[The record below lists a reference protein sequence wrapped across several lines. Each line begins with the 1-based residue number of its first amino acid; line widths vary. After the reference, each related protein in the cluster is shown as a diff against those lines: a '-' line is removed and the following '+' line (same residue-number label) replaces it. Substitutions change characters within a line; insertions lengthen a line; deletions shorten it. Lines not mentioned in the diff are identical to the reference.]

1 MSKQRLEVP
10 SAGTRRRGVALER
23 AIINATWELLAEGNH
38 ERLTMAAIADRAG
51 TSKPVLY
58 RRWTN
63 RTDLILAAL
72 RNKTPTPQLANADH
86 GTLRADLIALLHS
99 AAAWF
104 TGLPPGVVHSLRA
117 AMAVDPELRALLAM
131 RIDLVD
137 IRPALFQA
145 LERAARRGE
154 TDGGP
159 VGDRALRLPL
169 DLMFLESMNQLPVAE
184 PDKVI
189 AEIIDQIML
198 PLLTARVVDPS
209 INGNDPGAGG

>member
-1 MSKQRLEVP
+1 MAKQRPEGS
-10 SAGTRRRGVALER
+10 SAGSRRRGAALER
-23 AIINATWELLAEGNH
+23 AIISATWELLAEGNY

-58 RRWTN
+58 RRWAN
-63 RTDLILAAL
+63 RTELILAVL
-72 RNKTPTPQLANADH
+72 RNKTPAPRLANADH

-104 TGLPPGVVHSLRA
+104 TGLPSGVVYSLRA
-117 AMAVDPELRALLAM
+117 AMAVDPELRALLAT

-137 IRPALFQA
+137 IRPDLLQA
-145 LERAARRGE
+145 LERAVRRGE

-189 AEIIDQIML
+189 AEIVDQIML

-209 INGNDPGAGG
+209 GK